1 MDQTQRRDIDTTLDD
16 RLTLAIDE
24 ENIADNPYIFEPS
37 SFVGNNWFKQ
47 GSNIVKLN
55 LAEQDSLIF
64 LSSPLVKLLQKDIT
78 NVIVSFDYQV
88 SNVSVNYPI
97 LSNISLT
104 CMEMTNYMLVENI
117 LTTQGHI
124 DVDCSLFN
132 FSSNVVNTSISEQ
145 GFKVGINFN
154 GNKSNATIKL
164 SNVQIQ
170 FKYQNKLST
179 QEDSV
184 VNRLEPHIDF
194 YRDEDGDLVLQIG
207 GDASGKGMD
216 HSGGDIDTYSKT
228 EIDNKLATKVNIEV
242 GKGLSSNDY
251 TLTEKTKLGT
261 IETNANYYV
270 HPSSHQ
276 TGMIVESS
284 ALTNLETSEN
294 ATQHEINLA
303 IDSKI
308 NSGGGSVDWSD
319 IENKP
324 SDYPP
329 SSHNH
334 DDRYYTESEID
345 TALNGKADVNSLS
358 TVATT
363 GDYDDLIDKP
373 IIPSKTSDLNN
384 DNGFITS
391 SSLPTKVSDLQNDTG
406 FITSS
411 ALPTKTS
418 DLTNDGDGT
427 NAFLTQHQSL
437 ANYVQKSSTSG
448 LLKND
453 GSVDT
458 TQYLS
463 SLPSHNHDDRYYT
476 ETEIDTALSGKQATL
491 VSGTNIKT
499 INNTSLLGSGNI
511 SIQGGGSVTVD
522 SALSTT
528 SENPVQN
535 KVITGALNGKA
546 DSSSLSTV
554 ATSGSYNDLSNKPS
568 IPSKTSD
575 LTNDGD
581 GSNVFVKDNDSRLSN
596 ARTPLAHTHLSSDVT
611 DLIDVIYPVGSI
623 YMSVNSVNP
632 STLFGGTWEQI
643 KDTFLLSS
651 GDTYSNGATGG
662 SATVSLSASQMPRH
676 NHSTNAHSHS
686 TNDNGE
692 YFVTNTQSTANN
704 TRVTYSSSGNRMVD
718 GFNTTSSIF
727 HHRADTDS
735 QSPSTKYTGG
745 TASTEAYQNGSAHEN
760 MPPYLVVN
768 IWKRTA

>member
-1 MDQTQRRDIDTTLDD
+1 MLNVDQSQRRDIDTTLDD

-24 ENIADNPYIFEPS
+24 ENIADNPYIFEPT

-55 LAEQDSLIF
+55 LVEQDSIVF
-64 LSSPLVKLLQKDIT
+64 VSAPLVKLLQKDIT
-78 NVIVSFDYQV
+78 NVIVSFDYNI

-132 FSSNVVNTSISEQ
+132 FSSNVVNTTISEQ

-164 SNVQIQ
+164 SNVNVK
-170 FKYQNKLST
+170 FKYQNRLSQ

-184 VNRLEPHIDF
+184 INRIEPHIDF
-194 YRDEDGDLVLQIG
+194 WREDDDLVLQIG
-207 GDASGKGMD
+207 GDATGKGID
-216 HSGGDIDTYSKT
+216 HSGGDVDTYTKS
-228 EIDNKLATKVNIEV
+228 EIDAKLDLKVNTEN

-251 TLTEKTKLGT
+251 TLTEKTKLASV
-261 IETNANYYV
+261 ETNANYYV

-276 TGMIVESS
+276 TDMITESS
-284 ALTNLETSEN
+284 ALTNLETSAN

-308 NSGGGSVDWSD
+308 NSSVDWSD
-319 IENKP
+319 IQNKP
-324 SDYPP
+324 SIP
-329 SSHNH
+329 SS
-334 DDRYYTESEID
+334 S
-345 TALNGKADVNSLS
+345 
-358 TVATT
+358 
-363 GDYDDLIDKP
+363 
-373 IIPSKTSDLNN
+373 SDLS
-384 DNGFITS
+384 DG
-391 SSLPTKVSDLQNDTG
+391 SDLV
-406 FITSS
+406 
-411 ALPTKTS
+411 K
-418 DLTNDGDGT
+418 
-427 NAFLTQHQSL
+427 
-437 ANYVQKSSTSG
+437 KSSTSG

-458 TQYLS
+458 NSYLTSSSLSNYVQKSSTTGLLKNDGTVDTTQYLS
-463 SLPSHNHDDRYYT
+463 SLPTHNHDDRYYT
-476 ETEIDTALSGKQATL
+476 ESEVDTALNGKQATL
-491 VSGTNIKT
+491 ISGTNIKT

-511 SIQGGGSVTVD
+511 SIQGGGTVTVD
-522 SALSTT
+522 DSLSTT
-528 SENPVQN
+528 STNPVQN

-546 DSSSLSTV
+546 NSSHTHTKSEIT
-554 ATSGSYNDLSNKPS
+554 DFPS
-568 IPSKTSD
+568 IPSKTSDLTNDSGFITSSSLPTKTSD

-581 GSNVFVKDNDSRLSN
+581 GSNVFVKDNDSRLSD

-643 KDTFLLSS
+643 EDKFLL
-651 GDTYSNGATGG
+651 GCGTTYANGSTGG
-662 SATVSLSASQMPRH
+662 SPDAVVVTH
-676 NHSTNAHSHS
+676 NHSTGDTYALTTSGGGVARN
-686 TNDNGE
+686 
-692 YFVTNTQSTANN
+692 STAGTTGTKVSNLLKSDDAITRN
-704 TRVTYSSSGNRMVD
+704 TIKNTGTSGV
-718 GFNTTSSIF
+718 G
-727 HHRADTDS
+727 
-735 QSPSTKYTGG
+735 K
-745 TASTEAYQNGSAHEN
+745 N
-760 MPPYLVVN
+760 MPPYLAVN

>member
-1 MDQTQRRDIDTTLDD
+1 MLNVDQSQRRDIDTTLDD

-37 SFVGNNWFKQ
+37 VFQGNNWFKQ
-47 GSNIVKLN
+47 GNNIVKLN

-64 LSSPLVKLLQKDIT
+64 LSSPLTKLLQKDIT

-170 FKYQNKLST
+170 FKYNNKLLQQS
-179 QEDSV
+179 DSV
-184 VNRLEPHIDF
+184 INRLEPYVDF

-216 HSGGDIDTYSKT
+216 HSGGDVDTYTKT
-228 EIDNKLATKVNIEV
+228 EIDNKLATKVNVEI

-261 IETNANYYV
+261 VETNANYYV

-319 IENKP
+319 IQNKP

-329 SSHNH
+329 STHNH
-334 DDRYYTESEID
+334 DSRYYTESEID
-345 TALNGKADVNSLS
+345 TALSN
-358 TVATT
+358 
-363 GDYDDLIDKP
+363 
-373 IIPSKTSDLNN
+373 
-384 DNGFITS
+384 
-391 SSLPTKVSDLQNDTG
+391 KVS
-406 FITSS
+406 
-411 ALPTKTS
+411 
-418 DLTNDGDGT
+418 
-427 NAFLTQHQSL
+427 
-437 ANYVQKSSTSG
+437 KSSTTG

-453 GSVDT
+453 GTVDT
-458 TQYLS
+458 TSY
-463 SLPSHNHDDRYYT
+463 
-476 ETEIDTALSGKQATL
+476 
-491 VSGTNIKT
+491 
-499 INNTSLLGSGNI
+499 
-511 SIQGGGSVTVD
+511 
-522 SALSTT
+522 STF
-528 SENPVQN
+528 
-535 KVITGALNGKA
+535 
-546 DSSSLSTV
+546 
-554 ATSGSYNDLSNKPS
+554 SGSYNDLSNKPT
-568 IPSKTSD
+568 IPTKISD
-575 LTNDGD
+575 LTNDSDFIEKSNTSGLVKNDGTIDTSAYITSSALSNYIQKSSTVGLVLND
-581 GSNVFVKDNDSRLSN
+581 GSVDS
-596 ARTPLAHTHLSSDVT
+596 
-611 DLIDVIYPVGSI
+611 DLYVLLKSI
-623 YMSVNSVNP
+623 ECS
-632 STLFGGTWEQI
+632 
-643 KDTFLLSS
+643 LLL
-651 GDTYSNGATGG
+651 DDDDCE
-662 SATVSLSASQMPRH
+662 M
-676 NHSTNAHSHS
+676 
-686 TNDNGE
+686 
-692 YFVTNTQSTANN
+692 
-704 TRVTYSSSGNRMVD
+704 
-718 GFNTTSSIF
+718 
-727 HHRADTDS
+727 
-735 QSPSTKYTGG
+735 
-745 TASTEAYQNGSAHEN
+745 
-760 MPPYLVVN
+760 YL
-768 IWKRTA
+768 KRDD

>member
-1 MDQTQRRDIDTTLDD
+1 MLNVDQSQRRDIDTTLDD

-24 ENIADNPYIFEPS
+24 ENIADNPYIFEPT

-55 LAEQDSLIF
+55 LVEQDSIVF
-64 LSSPLVKLLQKDIT
+64 VSAPLVKLLQKDIT
-78 NVIVSFDYQV
+78 NVIVSFDYNI

-132 FSSNVVNTSISEQ
+132 FSSNVVNTTISEQ
-145 GFKVGINFN
+145 GFKVGINLV

-170 FKYQNKLST
+170 FKYQNKLAT

-194 YRDEDGDLVLQIG
+194 YRDGDGDLILQIG
-207 GDASGKGMD
+207 GDASGKGID
-216 HSGGDIDTYSKT
+216 HSSGDIDTYSKT
-228 EIDNKLATKVNIEV
+228 EIDNKLATKVNVEI

-261 IETNANYYV
+261 VETNANYYV

-276 TGMIVESS
+276 TGMITESS

-308 NSGGGSVDWSD
+308 NSVGGSVDWSD
-319 IENKP
+319 IQNKP

-329 SSHNH
+329 STHNH
-334 DDRYYTESEID
+334 DDRYYTESEVD
-345 TALNGKADVNSLS
+345 TALNN
-358 TVATT
+358 
-363 GDYDDLIDKP
+363 
-373 IIPSKTSDLNN
+373 
-384 DNGFITS
+384 
-391 SSLPTKVSDLQNDTG
+391 
-406 FITSS
+406 
-411 ALPTKTS
+411 
-418 DLTNDGDGT
+418 
-427 NAFLTQHQSL
+427 
-437 ANYVQKSSTSG
+437 
-448 LLKND
+448 
-453 GSVDT
+453 
-458 TQYLS
+458 
-463 SLPSHNHDDRYYT
+463 
-476 ETEIDTALSGKQATL
+476 KQDTL
-491 VSGTNIKT
+491 VSGTSIKT

-511 SIQGGGSVTVD
+511 SIGGGGSSVD
-522 SALSTT
+522 IATT
-528 SENPVQN
+528 WGNPTSDSKVPSEKLAKDSLDTKANSN
-535 KVITGALNGKA
+535 HTHTKSEIT
-546 DSSSLSTV
+546 DF
-554 ATSGSYNDLSNKPS
+554 PS

-581 GSNVFVKDNDSRLSN
+581 GSNVFVKDNDSRLSD

-632 STLFGGTWEQI
+632 SNLFGGTWEQI
-643 KDTFLLSS
+643 KDTFLLAS
-651 GDTYSNGATGG
+651 GDTYANGSTGG
-662 SATVSLSASQMPRH
+662 EATHTLTTNEMPSHTHIQDSH
-676 NHSTNAHSHS
+676 NHTQNAHNHTQNPHSHTIGS
-686 TNDNGE
+686 LARYVANGGAVAAVGDG
-692 YFVTNTQSTANN
+692 Y
-704 TRVTYSSSGNRMVD
+704 GNSKNYKT
-718 GFNTTSSIF
+718 GNTT
-727 HHRADTDS
+727 ATNKEATATNNP
-735 QSPSTKYTGG
+735 QTATNQNTGG
-745 TASTEAYQNGSAHEN
+745 GQAHNN
-760 MPPYLVVN
+760 MPPYLTVN
-768 IWKRTA
+768 VWKRTA

>member
-1 MDQTQRRDIDTTLDD
+1 MLNMDQTQRRDIDTTLED

-47 GSNIVKLN
+47 GNNIVKLN

-64 LSSPLVKLLQKDIT
+64 LSSPLIKLLQKDIT
-78 NVIVSFDYQV
+78 NVIVSFDYNI

-170 FKYQNKLST
+170 FKYQNKLLQQS
-179 QEDSV
+179 DSV
-184 VNRLEPHIDF
+184 INRLEPYVDF
-194 YRDEDGDLVLQIG
+194 WREDDDLVLQIG
-207 GDASGKGMD
+207 GDASGKGID
-216 HSGGDIDTYSKT
+216 HSGGDIDTYTKS
-228 EIDNKLATKVNIEV
+228 EIDAKLDLKVNTET

-251 TLTEKTKLGT
+251 TLTEKTKLASV
-261 IETNANYYV
+261 ETNANYYV
-270 HPSSHQ
+270 HPSNHQ
-276 TGMIVESS
+276 TGMITESS
-284 ALTNLETSEN
+284 ALSNLETSEN

-345 TALNGKADVNSLS
+345 TALSNKVSKSSTSGLLKNDGTVDTTSYSTFSGSYNDLS
-358 TVATT
+358 N
-363 GDYDDLIDKP
+363 KP
-373 IIPSKTSDLNN
+373 SIPSSSSDLS
-384 DNGFITS
+384 DG
-391 SSLPTKVSDLQNDTG
+391 SSLV
-406 FITSS
+406 
-411 ALPTKTS
+411 KT
-418 DLTNDGDGT
+418 
-427 NAFLTQHQSL
+427 
-437 ANYVQKSSTSG
+437 SSTSG

-476 ETEIDTALSGKQATL
+476 ESEVDTALSGKQATL

-499 INNTSLLGSGNI
+499 INHTSLLGSGNI

-535 KVITGALNGKA
+535 KVITGALNNKA
-546 DSSSLSTV
+546 DTSSLSTV
-554 ATSGSYNDLSNKPS
+554 ATSGSYNDLSNKPN
-568 IPSKTSD
+568 IPTAISD
-575 LTNDGD
+575 LTNDSDFIETSSTTGLIKND
-581 GSNVFVKDNDSRLSN
+581 GSIDTNTYLTQHQDVSTWTSQAIATYGTLYVNTALRLCEFRYYRIGYN
-596 ARTPLAHTHLSSDVT
+596 FSSTAQVT
-611 DLIDVIYPVGSI
+611 LHSAVI
-623 YMSVNSVNP
+623 P
-632 STLFGGTWEQI
+632 STYRPKHTYYLASWDNQVSIAVTEGGNIIAYT
-643 KDTFLLSS
+643 SS
-651 GDTYSNGATGG
+651 KATRNILATG
-662 SATVSLSASQMPRH
+662 MWH
-676 NHSTNAHSHS
+676 
-686 TNDNGE
+686 
-692 YFVTNTQSTANN
+692 Y
-704 TRVTYSSSGNRMVD
+704 
-718 GFNTTSSIF
+718 
-727 HHRADTDS
+727 
-735 QSPSTKYTGG
+735 
-745 TASTEAYQNGSAHEN
+745 
-760 MPPYLVVN
+760 
-768 IWKRTA
+768 

>member
-1 MDQTQRRDIDTTLDD
+1 MLNVDQSQRRDIDTTLDD

-24 ENIADNPYIFEPS
+24 ENIADNPYIFEPT

-78 NVIVSFDYQV
+78 NVIVSFDYNI

-170 FKYQNKLST
+170 FKYQNKLAT

-194 YRDEDGDLVLQIG
+194 WIEDDDLVLQIG
-207 GDASGKGMD
+207 GDASGKGID
-216 HSGGDIDTYSKT
+216 HSGGDIDTYSKAQ
-228 EIDNKLATKVNIEV
+228 IDAKLDLKVNTEV

-251 TLTEKTKLGT
+251 TLTEKTKLSG
-261 IETNANYYV
+261 IESNANFYV

-276 TGMIVESS
+276 TGMITESS

-308 NSGGGSVDWSD
+308 NSVGGSVDWSD

-329 SSHNH
+329 LTHTHTVS
-334 DDRYYTESEID
+334 
-345 TALNGKADVNSLS
+345 DVTDFPTLS

-363 GDYDDLIDKP
+363 GDYDDLLDKP
-373 IIPSKTSDLNN
+373 SIPSSSSDLS
-384 DNGFITS
+384 DG
-391 SSLPTKVSDLQNDTG
+391 SDLV
-406 FITSS
+406 
-411 ALPTKTS
+411 K
-418 DLTNDGDGT
+418 
-427 NAFLTQHQSL
+427 
-437 ANYVQKSSTSG
+437 KSSTSG

-458 TQYLS
+458 NSYLTSSSLSNYVQKSSTTGLLKNDGTVDTTQYLS
-463 SLPSHNHDDRYYT
+463 SLPTHNHDDRYYT
-476 ETEIDTALSGKQATL
+476 ESEVDTALNGKQATL
-491 VSGTNIKT
+491 ISGTNIKT

-511 SIQGGGSVTVD
+511 SIQGGGTVTVD
-522 SALSTT
+522 DSLSTT
-528 SENPVQN
+528 STNPVQN
-535 KVITGALNGKA
+535 KVITGALDGKA
-546 DSSSLSTV
+546 NSSHTHTKSEIT
-554 ATSGSYNDLSNKPS
+554 DFPS

-575 LTNDGD
+575 LVNDGD
-581 GSNVFVKDNDSRLSN
+581 GSNVFVKDNDSRLSD

-643 KDTFLLSS
+643 KDKFLLAS
-651 GDTYSNGATGG
+651 GTSYSNGSTGG
-662 SATVSLSASQMPRH
+662 SADAVVVTH
-676 NHSTNAHSHS
+676 THSTKEKYVLTTSGGS
-686 TNDNGE
+686 
-692 YFVTNTQSTANN
+692 VTRNSTAGTTGTKVPNLLQSDDPI
-704 TRVTYSSSGNRMVD
+704 TRNVIENAGTSG
-718 GFNTTSSIF
+718 
-727 HHRADTDS
+727 
-735 QSPSTKYTGG
+735 TGK
-745 TASTEAYQNGSAHEN
+745 N
-760 MPPYLVVN
+760 MPPYLAVN

>member
-1 MDQTQRRDIDTTLDD
+1 MLNVDQSQRRDIDTTLDD

-24 ENIADNPYIFEPS
+24 ENIADNPYIFEPT

-55 LAEQDSLIF
+55 LAEQDSIVF
-64 LSSPLVKLLQKDIT
+64 VSAPLVKLLQKNIT
-78 NVIVSFDYQV
+78 NVIVSFDYNI

-132 FSSNVVNTSISEQ
+132 FSSNVVNTTISEQ

-170 FKYQNKLST
+170 FKYQNKLAT

-194 YRDEDGDLVLQIG
+194 YRDEDGDLILQIG
-207 GDASGKGMD
+207 GDASGKGID
-216 HSGGDIDTYSKT
+216 HTGGDIDTYSKA
-228 EIDNKLATKVNIEV
+228 EIDNKLATKVNVEI

-261 IETNANYYV
+261 VETNANYYV

-276 TGMIVESS
+276 TGMITESS
-284 ALTNLETSEN
+284 ALTNLETSAN

-308 NSGGGSVDWSD
+308 SVGGSVDWSD
-319 IENKP
+319 IQNKP
-324 SDYPP
+324 SIP
-329 SSHNH
+329 SS
-334 DDRYYTESEID
+334 S
-345 TALNGKADVNSLS
+345 
-358 TVATT
+358 
-363 GDYDDLIDKP
+363 
-373 IIPSKTSDLNN
+373 SDLS
-384 DNGFITS
+384 DG
-391 SSLPTKVSDLQNDTG
+391 SDLV
-406 FITSS
+406 
-411 ALPTKTS
+411 K
-418 DLTNDGDGT
+418 
-427 NAFLTQHQSL
+427 
-437 ANYVQKSSTSG
+437 KSSTSG

-458 TQYLS
+458 NSYLTSSSLSNYVQKSSTTGLLKNDGTVDTTQYLS
-463 SLPSHNHDDRYYT
+463 SLPTHNHDDRYYT
-476 ETEIDTALSGKQATL
+476 ESEVDTALNGKQATL
-491 VSGTNIKT
+491 ISGTNIKT

-511 SIQGGGSVTVD
+511 SIQGGGTVTVD
-522 SALSTT
+522 DSLSTT
-528 SENPVQN
+528 STNPVQN
-535 KVITGALNGKA
+535 KVITGALDGKA
-546 DSSSLSTV
+546 NSSHTHTKSEIT
-554 ATSGSYNDLSNKPS
+554 DFPS
-568 IPSKTSD
+568 IPSKTSDLTNDSGFITSSSLPTKTSD

-581 GSNVFVKDNDSRLSN
+581 GSNVFVKDNDSRLSD

-623 YMSVNSVNP
+623 YMSVNSVDP

-643 KDTFLLSS
+643 EDKFLLAS
-651 GDTYSNGATGG
+651 GTSYSNGETGG
-662 SATVSLSASQMPRH
+662 SEDAVVVNH
-676 NHSTNAHSHS
+676 NHLIQNEDYYFVGKKKSTTAGTKRVTVPTSGSNYAYVS
-686 TNDNGE
+686 NDNSSFGN
-692 YFVTNTQSTANN
+692 FGSTQSKGIN
-704 TRVTYSSSGNRMVD
+704 G
-718 GFNTTSSIF
+718 
-727 HHRADTDS
+727 
-735 QSPSTKYTGG
+735 TGK
-745 TASTEAYQNGSAHEN
+745 N
-760 MPPYLVVN
+760 MPPYLAVN

>member
-1 MDQTQRRDIDTTLDD
+1 MGELNMLNMDQTQRRDIDTTLDD

-47 GSNIVKLN
+47 GNNIVKLN
-55 LAEQDSLIF
+55 LVEQDSLIF
-64 LSSPLVKLLQKDIT
+64 LSSPLTKLLQKDIT
-78 NVIVSFDYQV
+78 NVIVSFDYNI

-145 GFKVGINFN
+145 GFKIGINFN

-207 GDASGKGMD
+207 GDATGKGMD

-228 EIDNKLATKVNIEV
+228 EIDNKLATKVNVEI

-251 TLTEKTKLGT
+251 TLTEKTKLASV
-261 IETNANYYV
+261 ETNANYYV

-276 TGMIVESS
+276 TGMITEAS
-284 ALTNLETSEN
+284 ALTNLETSAN

-308 NSGGGSVDWSD
+308 NSGGSVDWSD

-329 SSHNH
+329 STHNH

-345 TALNGKADVNSLS
+345 TALNGKQD
-358 TVATT
+358 
-363 GDYDDLIDKP
+363 
-373 IIPSKTSDLNN
+373 
-384 DNGFITS
+384 
-391 SSLPTKVSDLQNDTG
+391 
-406 FITSS
+406 
-411 ALPTKTS
+411 
-418 DLTNDGDGT
+418 
-427 NAFLTQHQSL
+427 
-437 ANYVQKSSTSG
+437 
-448 LLKND
+448 
-453 GSVDT
+453 
-458 TQYLS
+458 
-463 SLPSHNHDDRYYT
+463 
-476 ETEIDTALSGKQATL
+476 TL
-491 VSGTNIKT
+491 VSGTSIKT

-511 SIQGGGSVTVD
+511 SIGGGGSSVD
-522 SALSTT
+522 IATT
-528 SENPVQN
+528 WGNPTSDSKVPSEKLV
-535 KVITGALNGKA
+535 KDSLDGKA
-546 DSSSLSTV
+546 NSS
-554 ATSGSYNDLSNKPS
+554 
-568 IPSKTSD
+568 
-575 LTNDGD
+575 
-581 GSNVFVKDNDSRLSN
+581 
-596 ARTPLAHTHLSSDVT
+596 HTHTSNQVT
-611 DLIDVIYPVGSI
+611 DLINTIYPVGSI
-623 YMSVNSVNP
+623 YMSVSNSSP
-632 STLFGGTWEQI
+632 QALFGGTWEKI
-643 KDTFLLSS
+643 EDKFLLAS

-662 SATVSLSASQMPRH
+662 EATHTLTTNEMPSHQHKNHQWNIIVSDTGNTGRYKTPTIDTTNKSAWNIMRDDSNQ
-676 NHSTNAHSHS
+676 
-686 TNDNGE
+686 
-692 YFVTNTQSTANN
+692 
-704 TRVTYSSSGNRMVD
+704 NRYVE
-718 GFNTTSSIF
+718 S
-727 HHRADTDS
+727 
-735 QSPSTKYTGG
+735 TGG
-745 TASTEAYQNGSAHEN
+745 GQAHNN
-760 MPPYLVVN
+760 MPPYLAVN

>member
-78 NVIVSFDYQV
+78 NVIVSFDYNI

-132 FSSNVVNTSISEQ
+132 FSSNVVNTTISEQ

-170 FKYQNKLST
+170 FKYNNKLLS
-179 QEDSV
+179 QSDSV
-184 VNRLEPHIDF
+184 INRLEPYVDF
-194 YRDEDGDLVLQIG
+194 WREDDDLVLQIG
-207 GDASGKGMD
+207 GDATGKGMD
-216 HSGGDIDTYSKT
+216 HSGGDVDTYTKS
-228 EIDNKLATKVNIEV
+228 EIDAKLDLKVNTET

-251 TLTEKTKLGT
+251 TLTEKTKLASV
-261 IETNANYYV
+261 ETNANYYV

-276 TGMIVESS
+276 TGMITESS

-308 NSGGGSVDWSD
+308 NTGGSVDWSD

-329 SSHNH
+329 STHNH

-345 TALNGKADVNSLS
+345 TALNGK
-358 TVATT
+358 
-363 GDYDDLIDKP
+363 
-373 IIPSKTSDLNN
+373 
-384 DNGFITS
+384 
-391 SSLPTKVSDLQNDTG
+391 
-406 FITSS
+406 
-411 ALPTKTS
+411 
-418 DLTNDGDGT
+418 
-427 NAFLTQHQSL
+427 
-437 ANYVQKSSTSG
+437 
-448 LLKND
+448 
-453 GSVDT
+453 
-458 TQYLS
+458 
-463 SLPSHNHDDRYYT
+463 
-476 ETEIDTALSGKQATL
+476 QATL
-491 VSGTNIKT
+491 ISGTNIKT

-511 SIQGGGSVTVD
+511 NIQGGGTVTVD
-522 SALSTT
+522 DSLSTT
-528 SENPVQN
+528 STNPVQN

-546 DSSSLSTV
+546 NSS
-554 ATSGSYNDLSNKPS
+554 
-568 IPSKTSD
+568 
-575 LTNDGD
+575 
-581 GSNVFVKDNDSRLSN
+581 
-596 ARTPLAHTHLSSDVT
+596 HTHLSSDVT

-643 KDTFLLSS
+643 KDKFLLSS

-662 SATVSLSASQMPRH
+662 SADAVVVSHRH
-676 NHSTNAHSHS
+676 TIENE
-686 TNDNGE
+686 DY
-692 YFVTNTQSTANN
+692 YFVGKKKTDGAGTK
-704 TRVTYSSSGNRMVD
+704 RVTVPTSGSNYAYVSSANASFGNFGGTQYNGVD
-718 GFNTTSSIF
+718 G
-727 HHRADTDS
+727 
-735 QSPSTKYTGG
+735 TGK
-745 TASTEAYQNGSAHEN
+745 N
-760 MPPYLVVN
+760 MPPYLTVN
-768 IWKRTA
+768 VWKRTA

>member
-1 MDQTQRRDIDTTLDD
+1 MLNVDQSQRRDIDTTLDD

-37 SFVGNNWFKQ
+37 VFQGNNWFKQ
-47 GSNIVKLN
+47 GNNIVKLN

-64 LSSPLVKLLQKDIT
+64 LSSPLVKLAQKDIT

-170 FKYQNKLST
+170 FKYNNKLLQQS
-179 QEDSV
+179 DSV
-184 VNRLEPHIDF
+184 INRLEPYVDF
-194 YRDEDGDLVLQIG
+194 WREDDDLVLQIG
-207 GDASGKGMD
+207 GDASGRGID
-216 HSGGDIDTYSKT
+216 HSGGDIDTYSKA
-228 EIDNKLATKVNIEV
+228 EIDAKLDLKVNTET

-276 TGMIVESS
+276 TGMITEES

-294 ATQHEINLA
+294 ATQHEINIA

-308 NSGGGSVDWSD
+308 NSGGSVDWSD
-319 IENKP
+319 IQNKP

-329 SSHNH
+329 STHNH
-334 DDRYYTESEID
+334 DDRYYTESEVD
-345 TALNGKADVNSLS
+345 TALSNKADVNSLS

-384 DNGFITS
+384 DSGFITS
-391 SSLPTKVSDLQNDTG
+391 ST
-406 FITSS
+406 
-411 ALPTKTS
+411 LPTKTS

-437 ANYVQKSSTSG
+437 TNYVQKSSTSG

-453 GSVDT
+453 GTIDT

-476 ETEIDTALSGKQATL
+476 ESEVDTALNGKQATL
-491 VSGTNIKT
+491 ISGTNIKT

-511 SIQGGGSVTVD
+511 NIQGGGTVTVD
-522 SALSTT
+522 DSLSTT
-528 SENPVQN
+528 STNPVQN

-546 DSSSLSTV
+546 ESSSLSTV
-554 ATSGSYNDLSNKPS
+554 ATSGSYNDLSNKPT
-568 IPSKTSD
+568 IPSKISD
-575 LTNDGD
+575 LTND
-581 GSNVFVKDNDSRLSN
+581 
-596 ARTPLAHTHLSSDVT
+596 SDFIET
-611 DLIDVIYPVGSI
+611 S
-623 YMSVNSVNP
+623 
-632 STLFGGTWEQI
+632 
-643 KDTFLLSS
+643 
-651 GDTYSNGATGG
+651 
-662 SATVSLSASQMPRH
+662 
-676 NHSTNAHSHS
+676 STNGLIKNDGTIDT
-686 TNDNGE
+686 TN
-692 YFVTNTQSTANN
+692 Y
-704 TRVTYSSSGNRMVD
+704 YSSISVTTGVD
-718 GFNTTSSIF
+718 TSNEVLYI
-727 HHRADTDS
+727 DITL
-735 QSPSTKYTGG
+735 
-745 TASTEAYQNGSAHEN
+745 N
-760 MPPYLVVN
+760 
-768 IWKRTA
+768 

>member
-1 MDQTQRRDIDTTLDD
+1 MLNVDQSQRRDIDTTLDD

-24 ENIADNPYIFEPS
+24 ENIADNPYIFEPT

-64 LSSPLVKLLQKDIT
+64 LSSPLTKLLQKDIT
-78 NVIVSFDYQV
+78 NVIVSFDYNI

-132 FSSNVVNTSISEQ
+132 FSSNVVNTTISEQ

-170 FKYQNKLST
+170 FKYQNKLAT

-207 GDASGKGMD
+207 GDASGKGID
-216 HSGGDIDTYSKT
+216 HSSGDIDTYSKT
-228 EIDNKLATKVNIEV
+228 EIDNKLATKVNVEI

-261 IETNANYYV
+261 VETNANYYV

-276 TGMIVESS
+276 TGMITESS

-303 IDSKI
+303 INSKI
-308 NSGGGSVDWSD
+308 NSVDWSN

-324 SDYPP
+324 SIP
-329 SSHNH
+329 SS
-334 DDRYYTESEID
+334 S
-345 TALNGKADVNSLS
+345 
-358 TVATT
+358 
-363 GDYDDLIDKP
+363 
-373 IIPSKTSDLNN
+373 SDLS
-384 DNGFITS
+384 DG
-391 SSLPTKVSDLQNDTG
+391 SDLV
-406 FITSS
+406 
-411 ALPTKTS
+411 K
-418 DLTNDGDGT
+418 
-427 NAFLTQHQSL
+427 
-437 ANYVQKSSTSG
+437 KSSTSG

-458 TQYLS
+458 NSYLTSSSLSNYVQKSSTTGLLKNDGTVDTTQYLS
-463 SLPSHNHDDRYYT
+463 SLPTHNHDDRYYT
-476 ETEIDTALSGKQATL
+476 ESEVDTALNGKQATL
-491 VSGTNIKT
+491 ISGTNIKT

-511 SIQGGGSVTVD
+511 SIQGGGTVTVD
-522 SALSTT
+522 DSLSTT
-528 SENPVQN
+528 STNPVQN

-546 DSSSLSTV
+546 NSSHTHTKSEIT
-554 ATSGSYNDLSNKPS
+554 DFPS

-575 LTNDGD
+575 LVNDGD
-581 GSNVFVKDNDSRLSN
+581 GSNVFVKDNDSRLSD

-643 KDTFLLSS
+643 EDKFLLAS
-651 GDTYSNGATGG
+651 GSTYSNGATGG
-662 SATVSLSASQMPRH
+662 SADAIVVSH
-676 NHSTNAHSHS
+676 NHTQTSHNHDLGGGNLRVPRFE
-686 TNDNGE
+686 NDNWGYTSKREMSYTNGNKYYPYSTTNNGGIAEIANTGNATPTINNSGE
-692 YFVTNTQSTANN
+692 
-704 TRVTYSSSGNRMVD
+704 D
-718 GFNTTSSIF
+718 G
-727 HHRADTDS
+727 
-735 QSPSTKYTGG
+735 TGK
-745 TASTEAYQNGSAHEN
+745 N
-760 MPPYLVVN
+760 MPPYLAVN

>member
-1 MDQTQRRDIDTTLDD
+1 MLNVDQSQRRDIDTTLDD

-24 ENIADNPYIFEPS
+24 ENIADNPYIFEPT

-55 LAEQDSLIF
+55 LVEQDSIVF
-64 LSSPLVKLLQKDIT
+64 VSAPLVKLLQKDIT
-78 NVIVSFDYQV
+78 NVIVSFDYNI

-132 FSSNVVNTSISEQ
+132 FSSNVVNTTISEQ

-170 FKYQNKLST
+170 FKYQNKLAT

-194 YRDEDGDLVLQIG
+194 YRDEYGDLILQIG
-207 GDASGKGMD
+207 GDASGKGID
-216 HSGGDIDTYSKT
+216 HTGGDIDTYSKA
-228 EIDNKLATKVNIEV
+228 EIDNKLATKVNVEI
-242 GKGLSSNDY
+242 GKGLSSEDY

-261 IETNANYYV
+261 VETNANYYV

-276 TGMIVESS
+276 TGMITESS

-308 NSGGGSVDWSD
+308 SVGGSVDWSD
-319 IENKP
+319 IQNKP
-324 SDYPP
+324 SIP
-329 SSHNH
+329 SS
-334 DDRYYTESEID
+334 S
-345 TALNGKADVNSLS
+345 
-358 TVATT
+358 
-363 GDYDDLIDKP
+363 
-373 IIPSKTSDLNN
+373 SDLS
-384 DNGFITS
+384 DG
-391 SSLPTKVSDLQNDTG
+391 SDLV
-406 FITSS
+406 
-411 ALPTKTS
+411 K
-418 DLTNDGDGT
+418 
-427 NAFLTQHQSL
+427 
-437 ANYVQKSSTSG
+437 KSSTSG

-458 TQYLS
+458 NSYLTSSSLSNYVQKSSTTGLLKNDGTVDTTQYLS
-463 SLPSHNHDDRYYT
+463 SLPTHNHDDRYYT
-476 ETEIDTALSGKQATL
+476 ESEVDTALNGKQATL
-491 VSGTNIKT
+491 ISGTNIKT

-511 SIQGGGSVTVD
+511 SIQGGGTVTVD
-522 SALSTT
+522 DSLSTT
-528 SENPVQN
+528 STNPVQN

-546 DSSSLSTV
+546 NSSHTHTKSEIT
-554 ATSGSYNDLSNKPS
+554 DFPS
-568 IPSKTSD
+568 IPSKTSDLTNDSGFITSSSLPTKTSD

-581 GSNVFVKDNDSRLSN
+581 GSNVFVKDNDSRLSD

-623 YMSVNSVNP
+623 YMSVNSTSP
-632 STLFGGTWEQI
+632 QTLFGFGVWEKI
-643 KDTFLLSS
+643 EDKFLLGS
-651 GDTYSNGATGG
+651 GTIYENGSTGG
-662 SATVSLSASQMPRH
+662 SADAVIVS
-676 NHSTNAHSHS
+676 HSHKP
-686 TNDNGE
+686 NVDGE
-692 YFVTNTQSTANN
+692 YIVTSEEKSANN
-704 TRVTYSSSGNRMVD
+704 TKVAYSASGNRWVD
-718 GFNTTSSIF
+718 GQPSQSHF
-727 HHRADTDS
+727 HHRS
-735 QSPSTKYTGG
+735 SISTVGEDG
-745 TASTEAYQNGSAHEN
+745 TNKN
-760 MPPYLVVN
+760 MPPYIAVN

>member
-1 MDQTQRRDIDTTLDD
+1 MLNMDQTQRRDIDTTLDD

-24 ENIADNPYIFEPS
+24 ENIADNPYIFEPTV
-37 SFVGNNWFKQ
+37 FQGNNWFKQ
-47 GSNIVKLN
+47 GNNIVKLN

-64 LSSPLVKLLQKDIT
+64 LSSPLVKLAQKDIT

-170 FKYQNKLST
+170 FKYNNKLLQQS
-179 QEDSV
+179 DSV
-184 VNRLEPHIDF
+184 INRLEPYVDF
-194 YRDEDGDLVLQIG
+194 WREDDDLVLQIG
-207 GDASGKGMD
+207 GDASGRGID
-216 HSGGDIDTYSKT
+216 HSGGDIDTYSKA
-228 EIDNKLATKVNIEV
+228 EIDAKLDLKVNTET

-276 TGMIVESS
+276 TGMITEES

-294 ATQHEINLA
+294 ATQHEINIA

-308 NSGGGSVDWSD
+308 NSGGSVDWSD
-319 IENKP
+319 IQNKP

-329 SSHNH
+329 STHNH
-334 DDRYYTESEID
+334 DDRYYTESEVD
-345 TALNGKADVNSLS
+345 TALSNKADVNSLS

-384 DNGFITS
+384 DSGFITS
-391 SSLPTKVSDLQNDTG
+391 ST
-406 FITSS
+406 
-411 ALPTKTS
+411 LPTKTS

-437 ANYVQKSSTSG
+437 TNYVQKSSTSG

-453 GSVDT
+453 GTIDT

-476 ETEIDTALSGKQATL
+476 ESEVDTALNGKQATL
-491 VSGTNIKT
+491 ISGTNIKT

-511 SIQGGGSVTVD
+511 NIQGGGTVTVD
-522 SALSTT
+522 DSLSTT
-528 SENPVQN
+528 STNPVQN

-546 DSSSLSTV
+546 ESSSLSTV
-554 ATSGSYNDLSNKPS
+554 ATSGSYNDLSNKPT
-568 IPSKTSD
+568 IPSKISD
-575 LTNDGD
+575 LTND
-581 GSNVFVKDNDSRLSN
+581 
-596 ARTPLAHTHLSSDVT
+596 SDFIET
-611 DLIDVIYPVGSI
+611 S
-623 YMSVNSVNP
+623 
-632 STLFGGTWEQI
+632 
-643 KDTFLLSS
+643 
-651 GDTYSNGATGG
+651 
-662 SATVSLSASQMPRH
+662 
-676 NHSTNAHSHS
+676 STNGLIKNDGTIDT
-686 TNDNGE
+686 TN
-692 YFVTNTQSTANN
+692 Y
-704 TRVTYSSSGNRMVD
+704 YSSISVTTGVD
-718 GFNTTSSIF
+718 TSNEVLYI
-727 HHRADTDS
+727 DITL
-735 QSPSTKYTGG
+735 
-745 TASTEAYQNGSAHEN
+745 N
-760 MPPYLVVN
+760 
-768 IWKRTA
+768 

>member
-1 MDQTQRRDIDTTLDD
+1 MLNVDQSQRRDIDTTLDD

-24 ENIADNPYIFEPS
+24 ENIADNPYIFEPT

-55 LAEQDSLIF
+55 LVEQDSIVF
-64 LSSPLVKLLQKDIT
+64 VSAPLVKLLQKDIT
-78 NVIVSFDYQV
+78 NVIVSFDYNI

-132 FSSNVVNTSISEQ
+132 FSSNVVNTTISEQ
-145 GFKVGINFN
+145 GFNVGINFN

-170 FKYQNKLST
+170 FKYQNKLAT

-194 YRDEDGDLVLQIG
+194 YRDEYGDLILQIG
-207 GDASGKGMD
+207 GDASGKGID
-216 HSGGDIDTYSKT
+216 HTGGDIDTYSKT
-228 EIDNKLATKVNIEV
+228 EIDNKLATKVNVEI

-261 IETNANYYV
+261 VETNANYYV

-276 TGMIVESS
+276 TDMITESS

-308 NSGGGSVDWSD
+308 SVGGSVDWSD
-319 IENKP
+319 IQNKP
-324 SDYPP
+324 SIP
-329 SSHNH
+329 SS
-334 DDRYYTESEID
+334 S
-345 TALNGKADVNSLS
+345 
-358 TVATT
+358 
-363 GDYDDLIDKP
+363 
-373 IIPSKTSDLNN
+373 SDLS
-384 DNGFITS
+384 DG
-391 SSLPTKVSDLQNDTG
+391 SDLVKK
-406 FITSS
+406 S
-411 ALPTKTS
+411 A
-418 DLTNDGDGT
+418 
-427 NAFLTQHQSL
+427 
-437 ANYVQKSSTSG
+437 TSG

-458 TQYLS
+458 NSYLTSSSLSNYVQKSSTTGLLKNDGTVDTTQYLS
-463 SLPSHNHDDRYYT
+463 SLPTHNHDDRYYT
-476 ETEIDTALSGKQATL
+476 ESEVDTALNGKQATL
-491 VSGTNIKT
+491 ISGTNIKT

-511 SIQGGGSVTVD
+511 SIQGGGTVTVD
-522 SALSTT
+522 DSLSTT
-528 SENPVQN
+528 STNPVQN

-546 DSSSLSTV
+546 NSSHTHTKSEIT
-554 ATSGSYNDLSNKPS
+554 DFPS
-568 IPSKTSD
+568 IPSKTSDLTNDSGFITSSSLPTKTSD

-581 GSNVFVKDNDSRLSN
+581 GSNVFVKDNDSRLSD

-643 KDTFLLSS
+643 EDKFLLAS
-651 GDTYSNGATGG
+651 GTSYSNGSTGG
-662 SATVSLSASQMPRH
+662 SADAVVVNH
-676 NHSTNAHSHS
+676 NHLLQNE
-686 TNDNGE
+686 NY
-692 YFVTNTQSTANN
+692 YFVGKKTTDSGGTKRVNVPTSGTNYAY
-704 TRVTYSSSGNRMVD
+704 VSSGSSAFGN
-718 GFNTTSSIF
+718 FN
-727 HHRADTDS
+727 
-735 QSPSTKYTGG
+735 STKDIGESGTGK
-745 TASTEAYQNGSAHEN
+745 N
-760 MPPYLVVN
+760 MPPYLAVN

>member
-1 MDQTQRRDIDTTLDD
+1 MLNVDQSQRRDIDTTLDD

-24 ENIADNPYIFEPS
+24 ENIADNPYIFEPT

-55 LAEQDSLIF
+55 LVEQDSIVF
-64 LSSPLVKLLQKDIT
+64 VSAPLVKLLQKDIT
-78 NVIVSFDYQV
+78 NVIVSFDYNI

-132 FSSNVVNTSISEQ
+132 FSSNVVNTTISEQ

-164 SNVQIQ
+164 SNVNVK
-170 FKYQNKLST
+170 FKYQNRLSQ

-184 VNRLEPHIDF
+184 INRIEPHIDF
-194 YRDEDGDLVLQIG
+194 WREDDDLVLQIG
-207 GDASGKGMD
+207 GDATGKGID
-216 HSGGDIDTYSKT
+216 HSGGDVDTYTKS
-228 EIDNKLATKVNIEV
+228 EIDAKLDLKVNTEN

-251 TLTEKTKLGT
+251 TLTEKTKLSG
-261 IETNANYYV
+261 IENNANYYV

-276 TGMIVESS
+276 TGMITESS

-308 NSGGGSVDWSD
+308 NSVDWSN

-324 SDYPP
+324 SIP
-329 SSHNH
+329 SS
-334 DDRYYTESEID
+334 S
-345 TALNGKADVNSLS
+345 
-358 TVATT
+358 
-363 GDYDDLIDKP
+363 
-373 IIPSKTSDLNN
+373 SDLS
-384 DNGFITS
+384 DG
-391 SSLPTKVSDLQNDTG
+391 SDLV
-406 FITSS
+406 
-411 ALPTKTS
+411 K
-418 DLTNDGDGT
+418 
-427 NAFLTQHQSL
+427 
-437 ANYVQKSSTSG
+437 KSSTSG

-458 TQYLS
+458 NSYLTSSSLSNYVQKSSTTGLLKNDGTVDTTQYLS
-463 SLPSHNHDDRYYT
+463 SLPTHNHDDRYYT
-476 ETEIDTALSGKQATL
+476 ESEVDTALNGKQATL
-491 VSGTNIKT
+491 ISGTNIKT

-511 SIQGGGSVTVD
+511 SIQGGGTVTVD
-522 SALSTT
+522 DSLSTT
-528 SENPVQN
+528 STNPVQN

-546 DSSSLSTV
+546 NSSHTHTKSEIT
-554 ATSGSYNDLSNKPS
+554 DFPS
-568 IPSKTSD
+568 IPSKTSDLTNDSGFITSSSLPTKTSD

-581 GSNVFVKDNDSRLSN
+581 GSNVFVKDNDSRLSD

-643 KDTFLLSS
+643 EDKFLLAS
-651 GDTYSNGATGG
+651 GTSYSNGSTGG
-662 SATVSLSASQMPRH
+662 SADAVVVTH
-676 NHSTNAHSHS
+676 THSTF
-686 TNDNGE
+686 E
-692 YFVTNTQSTANN
+692 KYVL
-704 TRVTYSSSGNRMVD
+704 
-718 GFNTTSSIF
+718 TTSGGAITRNSKAGTTGTKVSNLLKSDDAIV
-727 HHRADTDS
+727 RDTIEN
-735 QSPSTKYTGG
+735 TGTSG
-745 TASTEAYQNGSAHEN
+745 VGKN
-760 MPPYLVVN
+760 MPPYLAVN